1 MPLALASSSTHICTS
16 AERHGNEDI
25 SGIIGTIGGGY
36 SLSIGGTI
44 GLVSGRSE
52 KLAAA
57 AWVNESAASILKTRR
72 GNGSAQKVE
81 EGGDRK
87 LDERAQC
94 GRVRTCGD
102 CKNLERDLNFLQ
114 EVTEVTCNCHTA

>member
-81 EGGDRK
+81 EGGDRRSLTK
-87 LDERAQC
+87 ELNVGGC
-94 GRVRTCGD
+94 GLAEIVRISRVIH
-102 CKNLERDLNFLQ
+102 LELLPYK
-114 EVTEVTCNCHTA
+114 

>member
-81 EGGDRK
+81 EGGDDDRK
-87 LDERAQC
+87 LDERAPMGAGADLRRLC
-94 GRVRTCGD
+94 I
-102 CKNLERDLNFLQ
+102 KNLKRLKLQ
-114 EVTEVTCNCHTA
+114 QVTIQL

>member
-52 KLAAA
+52 KPLAA
-57 AWVNESAASILKTRR
+57 AWVNESAASILKTR

-87 LDERAQC
+87 LDERAPMWA
-94 GRVRTCGD
+94 GADLRRL
-102 CKNLERDLNFLQ
+102 CKNLKRLI
-114 EVTEVTCNCHTA
+114 TGRKYM

>member
-44 GLVSGRSE
+44 GLVSGGSE

-81 EGGDRK
+81 EGGDTGSLTK
-87 LDERAQC
+87 ELQLGGC
-94 GRVRTCGD
+94 GLAEIV
-102 CKNLERDLNFLQ
+102 
-114 EVTEVTCNCHTA
+114 